1 MNTIFG
7 QNLFGAAAYLSAV
20 FTILTFVTG
29 ILFFTVGKPFGK
41 INDISSVFQVMLMLP
56 LAYFFLPVTSPG
68 LRGLGLA
75 AALIGLAGMLVSAY
89 GQGLLVF
96 NRIDFETSQKF
107 FPAGGLIGVWLALIN
122 ALALTMSALPV
133 TLAWIG
139 IFAGIGYIVTVVGFL
154 RGSQNHILFY
164 SGSLV
169 LAICYPVW
177 AIWLGRLIFAGLVGI
192 G

>member
-1 MNTIFG
+1 MNSIFW

-41 INDISSVFQVMLMLP
+41 INDISSVFQVVLMLP
-56 LAYFFLPVTSPG
+56 LAFLFLPVTPPG
-68 LRGLGLA
+68 LWGLGLA

-96 NRIDFETSQKF
+96 ERIDFETSQKF
-107 FPAGGLIGVWLALIN
+107 FPAGGLIGVWLALVN
-122 ALALTMSALPV
+122 ALALTMNALPAV
-133 TLAWIG
+133 LAWIG
-139 IFAGIGYIVTVVGFL
+139 MFAGIGYIVTVVGFL
-154 RGSQNHILFY
+154 RGGQNNPLFY

-169 LAICYPVW
+169 LAVSYPVW
-177 AIWLGRLIFAGLVGI
+177 VIWLGRLIFTGLAGI